1 MKCCTL
7 ESIKDITMK
16 FTKMHG
22 LGNDHIVIDLFKEEL
37 PDPQAVAP
45 QMCDRHLGI
54 GADGLML
61 IGPSEK
67 HDFRL
72 RVINGDGSEAEMC
85 GNGIR
90 CLARYAVESGLTD
103 KSEFVMESL
112 KGVHHMTVRTIDGKF
127 VDVTTSMGVPVL
139 NRAAIPMTGPD
150 DPQVVN
156 EPFEVDGKTYNIT
169 LVNMGNPHCVVFV
182 DNVDTV
188 DLADIGPI
196 FERHPAFP
204 ERINAEFV
212 QVLDKNNLRMRVWE
226 RGCGETLACGTGAAA
241 SVVAGVLNGH
251 THETASVHLTYGAL
265 LFEWKDKGEI
275 FMTGGA
281 DNVFTGDYPLK

>member
-1 MKCCTL
+1 
-7 ESIKDITMK
+7 MK
-16 FTKMHG
+16 FSKMHG

-37 PDPQAVAP
+37 PDPQAAAP

-67 HDFRL
+67 YDFRL

-112 KGVHHMTVRTIDGKF
+112 KGVHYMTVRTIDGKF

-139 NRAAIPMTGPD
+139 NRVAIPMTGPD

-156 EPFEVDGKTYNIT
+156 EPFEVDGTTYNIT

-188 DLADIGPI
+188 DLADIGPK

-251 THETASVHLTYGAL
+251 NHETTSVHLTYGAL
-265 LFEWKDKGEI
+265 LFEWKNRSEI

>member
-1 MKCCTL
+1 
-7 ESIKDITMK
+7 MK

-22 LGNDHIVIDLFKEEL
+22 LGNDHIVIDLFKEDL

-45 QMCDRHLGI
+45 LMCDRHFGI

-67 HDFRL
+67 YDFRL
-72 RVINGDGSEAEMC
+72 RVINADGSEAEMC

-103 KSEFVMESL
+103 KSDIVMESL
-112 KGVHHMTVRTIDGKF
+112 KGIHKMTIRTLDGKF

-150 DPQVVN
+150 DARVIN
-156 EPFEVDGKTYNIT
+156 EPFEVDGQTCNIT
-169 LVNMGNPHCVVFV
+169 LVNMGNPHCVIYV
-182 DNVDTV
+182 DDVDAV
-188 DLADIGPI
+188 DLADLGPK
-196 FERHPAFP
+196 FEHHPAFP
-204 ERINAEFV
+204 ERINTEFV

-226 RGCGETLACGTGAAA
+226 RGSGETLACGTGAAA
-241 SVVAGVLNGH
+241 SVVAGVLNDLNYEA
-251 THETASVHLTYGAL
+251 TMVHLAHGTL
-265 LFEWKDKGEI
+265 IFEWKDRVEM

-281 DNVFTGDYPLK
+281 DNVFTGEYPLK